1 MIFLK
6 TLKFIKMDFKF
17 TEKQQEAWNLMLSG
31 KNIFLTGPAGTGKTL
46 LISMFKKQFDP
57 FKNIAIT
64 SMTGVS
70 AILLGGV
77 TMHSYLGIGLGTG
90 SAEELFTK
98 VSKNYKAK
106 KRWTS
111 LHTLFIDEISMLS
124 PDLFDKLDFIA
135 RKLRTPLCVGEF
147 AEIPFGGIQLILA
160 GDFLQLPVVNG
171 NDCFCFESNSWNSCI
186 DKTICLNQIMRQS
199 DLEFQQILN
208 DIRFGNVTERARKLL
223 TSRIGIELKNNFG
236 IKPTRIFTTNS
247 DVDFINEQ
255 ELDKLSNNDF
265 YMYKMKVE
273 IFDFVQN
280 KEKYI
285 KNSLAPEVLQLCVGA
300 QVMLLYNIDVEH
312 GLANGSRGVVID
324 FVEGFPMVKFM
335 NGEQRIIDY
344 QTWNIEEGKV
354 HVACISQVP
363 LKLAWCITVHKSQS
377 ITLDFAEIDLSN
389 VFEYGQAYVAL
400 SRVKNKEG
408 LKILKIKF
416 DTIKAHP
423 KAVHF
428 YKQYIEGEQ

>member
-1 MIFLK
+1 
-6 TLKFIKMDFKF
+6 
-17 TEKQQEAWNLMLSG
+17 
-31 KNIFLTGPAGTGKTL
+31 
-46 LISMFKKQFDP
+46 
-57 FKNIAIT
+57 
-64 SMTGVS
+64 
-70 AILLGGV
+70 
-77 TMHSYLGIGLGTG
+77 
-90 SAEELFTK
+90 
-98 VSKNYKAK
+98 
-106 KRWTS
+106 
-111 LHTLFIDEISMLS
+111 
-124 PDLFDKLDFIA
+124 
-135 RKLRTPLCVGEF
+135 
-147 AEIPFGGIQLILA
+147 
-160 GDFLQLPVVNG
+160 
-171 NDCFCFESNSWNSCI
+171 
-186 DKTICLNQIMRQS
+186 MRQS

-312 GLANGSRGVVID
+312 GLANGSRGIVID